1 MGLSALTS
9 VYGGERP
16 EFLRQSLESI
26 AAQTVRADQ
35 VVIVKDGLL
44 GSELESVLA
53 SYDEALPIVTVQLE
67 KQGGLGLALSAGL
80 AECRNELIARMDSD
94 DISLPHRFERQLAFL
109 LENPAVAAVGGT
121 IGEFV
126 NDPGTIASVRKLPC
140 GGAELKRFAKF
151 RNPLNH
157 MTVMFRRSAVL
168 AAGGY
173 RDFPGLEDYDLWA
186 RLLMLNLEIR
196 NISEIL
202 VLARCGDG
210 MLRRRGGVSYARSEM
225 RLFRQFLRMGFISA
239 PEFALNVLVRTPV
252 RILPAALRSLVYGRL
267 LRHEGSSL

>member
-1 MGLSALTS
+1 MTFSVLMS

-16 EFLRQSLESI
+16 NFLRQSLESLVC
-26 AAQTVRADQ
+26 QTVRADE
-35 VVIVKDGLL
+35 VVIVRDGTL
-44 GSELESVLA
+44 GCELEGVLA
-53 SYDEALPIVTVQLE
+53 SFQSVLPIVTVQLE
-67 KQGGLGLALSAGL
+67 KQVGLGLALSAGL

-94 DISLPHRFERQLAFL
+94 DISLSHRFERQLAFL
-109 LENPAVAAVGGT
+109 LENPAVAAVGGA
-121 IGEFV
+121 IGEFA

-140 GGAELKRFAKF
+140 GGAQLKKFAKF

-186 RLLMLNLEIR
+186 RMLMLNQEIR

-210 MLRRRGGVSYARSEM
+210 MLGRRGGVSYARNEI
-225 RLFRQFLRMGFISA
+225 RLYRQFLRMGFIST
-239 PEFALNVLVRTPV
+239 PEFALAILARAPV
-252 RILPAALRSLVYGRL
+252 RILPAALRPLVYGRL
-267 LRHEGSSL
+267 LRHEGNSL

>member
-1 MGLSALTS
+1 MPFSVLMS

-16 EFLRQSLESI
+16 EFLRQSLESLV
-26 AAQTVRADQ
+26 AQSIRADE
-35 VVIVKDGLL
+35 VVIVKDGML
-44 GSELESVLA
+44 GAELEGVLA
-53 SYDEALPIVTVQLE
+53 SYQEALPMVTVQLE
-67 KQGGLGLALSAGL
+67 KQAGLGRALSAGL
-80 AECRNELIARMDSD
+80 AVCRNELVARMDSD
-94 DISLPHRFERQLAFL
+94 DICVAHRFENQIAFCDK
-109 LENPAVAAVGGT
+109 NPSVAAVGST

-126 NDPGTIASVRKLPC
+126 DNPETIVSVRKLPC
-140 GGAELKRFAKF
+140 GGVELKKFAKF

-173 RDFPGLEDYDLWA
+173 RDFPALEDYDLWA
-186 RLLMLNLEIR
+186 RMLMLNLEIC
-196 NISEIL
+196 NMPEIL
-202 VLARCGDG
+202 VLVRCGDG

-252 RILPAALRSLVYGRL
+252 RIMPAALRPLVYGRL
-267 LRHEGSSL
+267 LRHEGRSL